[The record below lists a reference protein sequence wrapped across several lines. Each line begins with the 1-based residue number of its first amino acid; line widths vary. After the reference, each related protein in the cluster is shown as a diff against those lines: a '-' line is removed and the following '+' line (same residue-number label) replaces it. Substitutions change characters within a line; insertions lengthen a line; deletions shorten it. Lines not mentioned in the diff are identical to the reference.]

1 MSPVEPLAP
10 WQTAWPAFFALGMLA
25 WGAGSVRRR
34 MRVDRSLLGVLAVA
48 LVVRALWMPL
58 DRHVFDGH
66 EAEYLDIF
74 LGTKALTRGGPLL
87 YPAHQWITRGLG
99 LVLRH
104 PTGLIGFS
112 LLASLVSIGAT
123 WGWASRFYGRRV
135 ALFAAAILALWG
147 NHAFWSS
154 SAYNVVLPHAFSMV
168 ALWALVRLDD
178 EDRSRAWALVAGGAG
193 ALAVA
198 TRVESIIWL
207 PMGLVVLGVMR
218 PRGIRLWLPPLAVG
232 LLLGGVAMFHLL
244 WPGTVPGE
252 GQRFISLS
260 NNLGLLHY
268 FEPLHRPWRWVVVGV
283 GAVCVFRRQAW
294 ITLGLC
300 GLVVGSHLLFSTFD
314 DYGFRHIVGVAPAL
328 AVLCAG
334 VVMHPWTR
342 LLGVPLGLWLL
353 VHTADVAQRY
363 YQSEEAF
370 AASLDPNLPRQPLSS
385 LGSCAL
391 ICEDGRVL
399 PEGEQKSHFNL
410 LDPEEEHSLRQ
421 THGCIQWLVG
431 VQDARWSSRAVRDR
445 AIRLGH
451 LFEITPVAVVEGEDN
466 GYVGLL
472 VDVGYRRRGM
482 GPP

>member
-1 MSPVEPLAP
+1 MSPVDPLVP
-10 WQTAWPAFFALGMLA
+10 WQTAWPALLALGMLA
-25 WGAGSVRRR
+25 WGAASVRREV
-34 MRVDRSLLGVLAVA
+34 RVDRALLGVLAMA
-48 LVVRALWMPL
+48 LVVRTVWMPL
-58 DRHVFDGH
+58 DRHIFDGH

-74 LGTKALTRGGPLL
+74 LGNKALTRGGPLL

-104 PTGLIGFS
+104 PGALIGFS
-112 LLASLVSIGAT
+112 LFASLVSIGAT
-123 WGWASRFYGRRV
+123 WGWASRFFGRRV
-135 ALFAAAILALWG
+135 ALVAAVILALWG

-154 SAYNVVLPHAFSMV
+154 SAYNVVLPHALSMV
-168 ALWALVRLDD
+168 ALWALVRL
-178 EDRSRAWALVAGGAG
+178 EDGDHSRAWALVAGGAG

-207 PMGLVVLGVMR
+207 PMGLVVLGVTR
-218 PRGIRLWLPPLAVG
+218 PREIRRWLPPLAVG
-232 LLLGGVAMFHLL
+232 FLLGGVAMFFVL

-252 GQRFISLS
+252 GQRFISLA

-283 GAVCVFRRQAW
+283 GAVCLFRRQAW

-300 GLVVGSHLLFSTFD
+300 GLVVGSHLLFSSFD

-334 VVMHPWTR
+334 VAMHSWIR
-342 LLGVPLGLWLL
+342 LLLVPLGGWLL
-353 VHTADVAQRY
+353 VHTTDVATRY
-363 YQSEEAF
+363 YQSEEDF
-370 AASLDPNLPRQPLSS
+370 GASLDPDLPRQGLLS

-410 LDPEEEHSLRQ
+410 LDPEEERNLRK
-421 THGCIQWLVG
+421 TSGCIQWLVG

-445 AIRLGH
+445 AIRLEH
-451 LFEITPVAVVEGEDN
+451 LFEITPVAVVEGEDS

-472 VDVGYRRRGM
+472 VDVGKRHAGM